1 MTLEQIQTKEREAYE
16 AWKSAEKLCDAL
28 SREYYTLHTMANRK
42 AGLGQSALKGG
53 AIVEAE

>member
-42 AGLGQSALKGG
+42 AGVGQPALKHTMT
-53 AIVEAE
+53 AEAE